1 MGCFLH
7 YEALHIIA
15 SGRGTLNPMS
25 KLNFAVLLYFFND
38 SNCDQNSEFY
48 AILQSVYGMHLRAAP
63 DEYKTVNQNKRRRQG
78 NTAKSKMDLSN
89 SGRKTCDN
97 PVKKVGS
104 FIQNKQVQ
112 LDEEHSERQLTAL
125 CQRMLL

>member
-1 MGCFLH
+1 MH
-7 YEALHIIA
+7 RWA
-15 SGRGTLNPMS
+15 SS
-25 KLNFAVLLYFFND
+25 K
-38 SNCDQNSEFY
+38 
-48 AILQSVYGMHLRAAP
+48 
-63 DEYKTVNQNKRRRQG
+63 EYKTLNENKRRRQG

-125 CQRMLL
+125 CQRRNVYRGNVAWVTPTMLKLRLILAANMENFCEF